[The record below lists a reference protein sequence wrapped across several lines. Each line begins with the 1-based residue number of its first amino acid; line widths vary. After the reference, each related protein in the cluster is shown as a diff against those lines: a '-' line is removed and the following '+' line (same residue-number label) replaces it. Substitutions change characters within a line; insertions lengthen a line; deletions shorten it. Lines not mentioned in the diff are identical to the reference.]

1 MNAGVEGL
9 RPIMIV
15 SRRLQLLPKVR
26 NRRVVLVLAERKR
39 RGVIR
44 MTVQRSRL
52 ARHAL
57 DHHGDG
63 HAAGEAVGVEDDVG
77 HEAARRPGDV
87 LAGVPLAQDPLLAG
101 TGGEFVAHRGVPSTA
116 EHLTFKQTDNIWSW
130 CVPRM

>member
-1 MNAGVEGL
+1 
-9 RPIMIV
+9 
-15 SRRLQLLPKVR
+15 
-26 NRRVVLVLAERKR
+26 
-39 RGVIR
+39 
-44 MTVQRSRL
+44 MTVERSRL

-63 HAAGEAVGVEDDVG
+63 HAAGEAVWVEDDVG

-87 LAGVPLAQDPLLAG
+87 LAGIPLAQDALLPG